1 MAALRFIPILLVL
14 TAVQIGL
21 WSALCALF
29 FPRPEQLPQRRKLGL
44 GLAAL
49 ALFFVCFMAA
59 ARSGVQL
66 AAPLREFLV
75 EPLLALEVL
84 SIPLMLALGF
94 ALSVARR
101 VPAAVSP
108 GELAEPRR
116 VFLAHAATGLIGATG
131 AAAVI
136 GIEQAELSPQLTRHQ
151 IPIRGLHTDLD
162 GLQILHLSDIH
173 AGALMSEERMLRI
186 TRAAAALQPDLV
198 VLTGD
203 LLDVSPRAAGPFS
216 RAFRE
221 LRGKLGTFAIFGNH
235 DYFAGARETE
245 RAVRDAGAM
254 LLRNSGARV
263 ERGRG
268 SLFIGG
274 VDDPSRG
281 ALGVD
286 PARALR
292 AAAPEEPR
300 IMLAHRPSL
309 FELCAKAGAQLV
321 LSGHTHGGQIAFSP
335 QWSLAR
341 LLGPYTM
348 GLYRHEGAHLYVHRG
363 MGTVGPVPVR
373 LGSPPEIA
381 LLTLRRV

>member
-1 MAALRFIPILLVL
+1 
-14 TAVQIGL
+14 
-21 WSALCALF
+21 
-29 FPRPEQLPQRRKLGL
+29 
-44 GLAAL
+44 
-49 ALFFVCFMAA
+49 
-59 ARSGVQL
+59 
-66 AAPLREFLV
+66 
-75 EPLLALEVL
+75 
-84 SIPLMLALGF
+84 
-94 ALSVARR
+94 
-101 VPAAVSP
+101 
-108 GELAEPRR
+108 
-116 VFLAHAATGLIGATG
+116 
-131 AAAVI
+131 
-136 GIEQAELSPQLTRHQ
+136 
-151 IPIRGLHTDLD
+151 
-162 GLQILHLSDIH
+162 
-173 AGALMSEERMLRI
+173 
-186 TRAAAALQPDLV
+186 
-198 VLTGD
+198 
-203 LLDVSPRAAGPFS
+203 
-216 RAFRE
+216 
-221 LRGKLGTFAIFGNH
+221 
-235 DYFAGARETE
+235 
-245 RAVRDAGAM
+245 M

-309 FELCAKAGAQLV
+309 FELCTRAGAQLV

>member
-1 MAALRFIPILLVL
+1 VAALRFVPMLLVL
-14 TAVQIGL
+14 LSVQVGL

-29 FPRPEQLPQRRKLGL
+29 LPRPEQAPQRRKLGAA
-44 GLAAL
+44 LAAL
-49 ALFFVCFMAA
+49 ALFFLSFLIGS
-59 ARSGVQL
+59 RSGLQL
-66 AAPLREFLV
+66 PGALREFFV
-75 EPLLALEVL
+75 EPLLAAEAL
-84 SIPLMLALGF
+84 SIPLMILLGVS
-94 ALSVARR
+94 LSVARR
-101 VPAAVSP
+101 LPPAPKP

-116 VFLAHAATGLIGATG
+116 IFLRRAATGLIGATG
-131 AAAVI
+131 AAAVL
-136 GIEQAELSPQLTRHQ
+136 GIEQAELAPQLSRHEV
-151 IPIRGLHTDLD
+151 PIRGLHPDLD
-162 GLQILHLSDIH
+162 GVTILQLSDIH

-186 TRAAAALQPDLV
+186 ARAAAALQPDIV
-198 VLTGD
+198 VHTGD
-203 LLDVSPRAAGPFS
+203 LLDVSPRAAAPFS
-216 RAFRE
+216 RAFGE
-221 LRGKLGTFAIFGNH
+221 LRGKLGTFGIFGNH
-235 DYFAGARETE
+235 DYFAGPRAAEA
-245 RAVRDAGAM
+245 AVRDAGAI
-254 LLRNSGARV
+254 LLRNSGARI

-300 IMLAHRPSL
+300 ILLAHRPSL
-309 FELCAKAGAQLV
+309 FELCANAGAQLV
-321 LSGHTHGGQIAFSP
+321 LSGHTHGGQIALSP
-335 QWSLAR
+335 EWSLAR

-348 GLYRHEGAHLYVHRG
+348 GLYERGGAHLYVHRG